1 MGHSMEQRGREV
13 GQRGR
18 FVDGRAAGRIGDA
31 PSFGIRVATLA
42 RRWGFALAILAAAPL
57 ALPHQ
62 AWAAKAS
69 AKANA
74 GDELAR
80 EATRRFKE
88 GEHDLAAQLFMKAY
102 ALDKRPDRVFNAARA
117 YEKADKPQEA
127 VALFRLYRQITD
139 DEAGRQEAQLR
150 IEALEAQARAKAA
163 AATTP
168 PATPVGEP
176 VQAPVAPPAEPSPS
190 VAAPPVPTV
199 GLTQP
204 AKPPAPSRLPAA
216 LALGGGGLLA
226 LASAGLY
233 GWVRQDEAELER
245 ALQQR
250 DSAGRVTGISQA
262 DAEDLRARHGSLR
275 TWSAVGAGAAAAALL
290 VGAWWWRA
298 GTAEVQVSPV
308 GAGLALRF

>member
-1 MGHSMEQRGREV
+1 MGHSMAEHRGEEAGQCGSEV
-13 GQRGR
+13 GRIDDAHSIR
-18 FVDGRAAGRIGDA
+18 IHAAK
-31 PSFGIRVATLA
+31 LA
-42 RRWGFALAILAAAPL
+42 RRWGFALAVIASAPL
-57 ALPHQ
+57 VVPPH

-69 AKANA
+69 AKGSA

-168 PATPVGEP
+168 PAPAEP
-176 VQAPVAPPAEPSPS
+176 AEAPVAPPADPSPS
-190 VAAPPVPTV
+190 TAAPAGPPVGV
-199 GLTQP
+199 SQR

-250 DSAGRVTGISQA
+250 DTAGRVSGISQA
-262 DAEDLRARHGSLR
+262 DAEDARLRQGSLR

-290 VGAWWWRA
+290 VGVWWWRA
-298 GTAEVQVSPV
+298 GTAEVQVSPE